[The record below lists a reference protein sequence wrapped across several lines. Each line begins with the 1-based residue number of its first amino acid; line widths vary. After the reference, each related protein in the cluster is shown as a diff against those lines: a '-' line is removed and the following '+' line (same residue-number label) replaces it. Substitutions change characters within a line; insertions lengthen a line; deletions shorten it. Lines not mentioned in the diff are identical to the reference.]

1 MKFICPFVFFYLEN
15 ISNTKNLKI
24 GVWGKQKKR
33 INRNIKMHEQQNKI
47 NIIMIKKNYIT
58 YNSCLKTLIEFQ
70 EKLDDKF

>member
-1 MKFICPFVFFYLEN
+1 MKFICPFAFFYLEN

-47 NIIMIKKNYIT
+47 NIIMIKKIT
-58 YNSCLKTLIEFQ
+58 
-70 EKLDDKF
+70 